1 MANSTISAGL
11 AYAATAGTG
20 NSTIS
25 AAFVYVASYPAIRL
39 IQWDLRIDWNMDGTY
54 TDESAYLIAANG
66 SMRLANPED
75 SITAGRGIVDSASVT
90 LDNASGRFS
99 PLNTASALTADIAG
113 GGAYHV
119 PMYLRVSVDGVP
131 NYSRVFS
138 GVLKIPAQIGATSK
152 QHPTVTFDC
161 RSWDEVILQQ
171 RVSTLQSV
179 FVAIA
184 DGGYTEEEIIAQWLT
199 DAGMTD
205 GVEFTSQAHAGTAT
219 LDPGLWTIPWAWLDD
234 ESPITDI
241 WQLAAACGG
250 RFYADPDGVFRYEN
264 AAHWL
269 YSPHTVSQATL
280 TKDNF
285 VTLSPWYDDGELY
298 KAVEVEVSPREL
310 LDASVIWKSE
320 AVETIPANSTRTI
333 VARMRQ
339 PAYGIT
345 TPVQGTDWI
354 AITSGGANISANITI
369 SFPAPT
375 KYAQRVS
382 LAITN
387 SHATQA
393 ANLVVLQLQGQA
405 VDGQRRGSESKTS
418 TDAFWVKGAR
428 TNWGRTGRTRS
439 VTGNPYIQST
449 AQGAM
454 LAEFLRDR
462 MSLPR
467 LTFKVSNVN
476 GIPGRRLGDRLTL
489 VDADVMTSSQDC
501 FLTEI
506 NWTLGRNGFR
516 QNYVGIDATS
526 LYPYQTTYFVLGTSV
541 LHLTASARVFY

>member
-1 MANSTISAGL
+1 MA
-11 AYAATAGTG
+11 
-20 NSTIS
+20 
-25 AAFVYVASYPAIRL
+25 RL

-75 SITAGRGIVDSASVT
+75 SITAGRGIVDGASVT
-90 LDNASGRFS
+90 LDNATGRFS
-99 PLNTASALTADIAG
+99 PLNTASPLTADIAN

-131 NYSRVFS
+131 NYARVFS
-138 GVLKIPAQIGATSK
+138 GVLKIPSELGATSK

-219 LDPGLWTIPWAWLDD
+219 ATLDPGLWVIPWAWLDD

-241 WQLAAACGG
+241 WQLAAAAGG

-269 YSPHTVSQATL
+269 YSPHDTSQATL

-285 VTLSPWYDDGELY
+285 VTLTPWYDDGELY

-320 AVETIPANSTRTI
+320 AVETIPAASTRTI

-339 PAYGIT
+339 PAYNIA
-345 TPVQGTDWI
+345 TPAQGTDWV
-354 AITSGGANISANITI
+354 AITSGGANISGSVTITI
-369 SFPAPT
+369 PAPT

-382 LAITN
+382 LEIAN

-393 ANLVVLQLQGQA
+393 ANLVILQLQGQA

-418 TDAFWVKGAR
+418 TNAFWVKGAR

-462 MSLPR
+462 MELPR
-467 LTFKVSNVN
+467 LSFKVANVN

-489 VDADVMTSSQDC
+489 TDADVMTSSAQM
-501 FLTEI
+501 FTTEI
-506 NWTLGRNGFR
+506 EWRLGREGFR
-516 QNYVGIDATS
+516 QTYTGIDATG
-526 LYPYQTTYFVLGTSV
+526 LYPFQNSYFVLGIS
-541 LHLTASARVFY
+541 LLDASASARLFY